1 MQSDTI
7 EEVRGLVATR
17 IGELEDERGRLEGAL
32 EVLSV
37 RSSSNGDGPTPA
49 RAKRGRPR
57 KRRSGTRT
65 DEALK
70 LIVDSPGI
78 TASEIAR
85 AMKIKPNY
93 LYRVLTDLTKQ
104 KLVKK
109 DGRKYF
115 TTVK

>member
-1 MQSDTI
+1 MESATVDQ
-7 EEVRGLVATR
+7 VREIVVGR
-17 IGELEDERGRLEGAL
+17 INELEDEKGRLEGAL

-37 RSSSNGDGPTPA
+37 TSNGSAPAPA
-49 RAKRGRPR
+49 RARKAAPVRRRRRG
-57 KRRSGTRT
+57 GTRI

-70 LIVDSPGI
+70 LIADKPGI

-93 LYRVLTDLTKQ
+93 LYRVLADLTKQ